1 MNRYLEKLLMYH
13 EVHRLDREGF
23 SVSYI
28 AKYLVMNWR
37 TVKKYLSMS
46 PQEYEEYIEAQS
58 KRKRELAPYEH
69 FVKVKLEQ
77 YPNTSASQMHDWL
90 KEHYT
95 GFPKVNS
102 KTVYNFVMW
111 VRQQHNIPKVNIDR
125 EYFVVDELPY
135 GKQAQ
140 VDFGEYN
147 IRTGTGKRK
156 KVYFFTMVLS
166 RSRYKYVCFSDVPF
180 TTSLAIHAHEK
191 AFEYFQG
198 IPEEI
203 VYDQDKVFIVD
214 ENKGDLL
221 LTSAFQT
228 YTSQRGY
235 NVYFCRKADPQSK
248 GKIENVVKYVKQNF
262 LYNRTY
268 FDLETLNDEAMGW
281 MGRTANQVAHATTK
295 QSPYDQWYIEKDY
308 LSAFVPIA
316 NPMDDSKHYTVRKDN
331 TISYKSNLYSLPQG
345 TWQEPGTKVA
355 LREENG
361 YLIIKNSEGAE
372 LCRHHRSYTKGQTI
386 VNTDHK
392 RDKTKRIGTMI
403 KEVSELFDDK
413 QKAVE
418 YFEKLRQHKPRY
430 IRDQLIIIRT
440 MFSHYHKDAI
450 NNALGYCLEN
460 HIYSATDFEAIV
472 KKHSLEIPG
481 SGNDRGKIEI
491 KMLTKDSSSSKDME
505 PSTSEI
511 LDYESIMPN

>member
-1 MNRYLEKLLMYH
+1 
-13 EVHRLDREGF
+13 
-23 SVSYI
+23 
-28 AKYLVMNWR
+28 
-37 TVKKYLSMS
+37 MS

-58 KRKRELAPYEH
+58 KRKRELAQYEH

-95 GFPKVNS
+95 DFPKVNS

-111 VRQQHNIPKVNIDR
+111 VRQQHNIPKINIDR
-125 EYFVVDELPY
+125 EYFVVEEMPY

-147 IRTGTGKRK
+147 IRTSTGKRK

-166 RSRYKYVCFSDVPF
+166 RSRYKYVYFSDIPF
-180 TTSLAIHAHEK
+180 TTSVAIHAHEK

-221 LTSAFQT
+221 LTGAFQT

-235 NVYFCRKADPQSK
+235 NLYFCRKADPQSK

-268 FDLETLNDEAMGW
+268 FDLDTLNDEAMAW
-281 MGRTANQVAHATTK
+281 MGRTANDMPHSTTK
-295 QSPYDQWYIEKDY
+295 QSPYDQWCIEKGH
-308 LSAFVPIA
+308 LSAYVPLA
-316 NPMDDSKHYTVRKDN
+316 CPMDDSKYYTVRKDN
-331 TISYKSNLYSLPQG
+331 TISYKSNIYSLPQG
-345 TWQEPGTKVA
+345 TWREPGSKVSV
-355 LREENG
+355 REENA
-361 YLIIKNSEGAE
+361 YLIINNCDGQE
-372 LCRHHRSYTKGQTI
+372 LCKHLKSYKKGQTI

-392 RDKTKRIGTMI
+392 RDKTKRIATMI
-403 KEVSELFDDK
+403 REEADRFEDK

-430 IRDQLIIIRT
+430 IRDQIIMIRS
-440 MFSHYHKDAI
+440 MFNLHHNDAI
-450 NNALGYCLEN
+450 NKALVYCLEN
-460 HIYSATDFEAIV
+460 QIYSASDFEAVV
-472 KKHSLEIPG
+472 KKLSLEITDNE
-481 SGNDRGKIEI
+481 NDQGQIEI
-491 KMLTKDSSSSKDME
+491 KILTKDSSGSKDME